1 MAGLYILREVRMNL
15 KKQTNKKTERRK
27 EKKYP
32 RSGRNLYIFLLL
44 KKKKTTVYIRN
55 NFPKRFVG
63 KSIVCFVLF
72 FLSTLCS

>member
-15 KKQTNKKTERRK
+15 KNKQTKRQKE
-27 EKKYP
+27 EKKKNP

-44 KKKKTTVYIRN
+44 KKKTTTVYIRN